1 MGGGALWSFVPP
13 HHSLLPTA
21 QPSFPPP
28 PAPRRPSAPRRG
40 GERQRGTWHLPGRPP
55 RDSLMELMR
64 PGKAREVTP
73 PRAATCR
80 SAPQGANELF

>member
-28 PAPRRPSAPRRG
+28 PRPPPALSPS
-40 GERQRGTWHLPGRPP
+40 PGRREAEGHLAPSREASP
-55 RDSLMELMR
+55 RFLDGVDETR
-64 PGKAREVTP
+64 QGKGGDTA
-73 PRAATCR
+73 
-80 SAPQGANELF
+80 